1 LQYVTFISPGVYQ
14 LRNLLRGRRAT
25 DQFSS
30 NHIANEVFLL
40 LNNFTDIGITESQ
53 VNSLK
58 AMKFVTTGQ
67 DPSSVSYFGFRP
79 TGEGARCR
87 TVTAVKCSR
96 DGSSN
101 ITVNWVPRTRL
112 YPPLLGNGDVP
123 LGEAGESYEV
133 DITNEAGTTV
143 FRTISSGTRSVTYT
157 AAQQVSDGLSVGAP
171 VYGYIYQISAVRG
184 RGHQRRFIA

>member
-1 LQYVTFISPGVYQ
+1 
-14 LRNLLRGRRAT
+14 
-25 DQFSS
+25 
-30 NHIANEVFLL
+30 
-40 LNNFTDIGITESQ
+40 
-53 VNSLK
+53 
-58 AMKFVTTGQ
+58 
-67 DPSSVSYFGFRP
+67 
-79 TGEGARCR
+79 
-87 TVTAVKCSR
+87 
-96 DGSSN
+96 
-101 ITVNWVPRTRL
+101 
-112 YPPLLGNGDVP
+112 LLGNGDVP